1 MSDSDMAAPSE
12 PNNTVGQRKM
22 KQLATFLLLGLVVT
36 ACSKWSIDTEWKS
49 GGFRLIAIDTK
60 SQVSLIHEDSSASL
74 VGPTIFAVGA
84 DEKRIVLK
92 QHPADDAG
100 LKFDRAVTHYF
111 IVGRDK
117 TVRGPLK
124 KEEFDALAVS
134 LALPTF
140 TKVFDDLK

>member
-1 MSDSDMAAPSE
+1 M
-12 PNNTVGQRKM
+12 M
-22 KQLATFLLLGLVVT
+22 KPLATILILSLVVT
-36 ACSKWSIDTEWKS
+36 SCSKWSIDTEWKS

-60 SQVSLIHEDSSASL
+60 SQMSLIHEDSSVSL

-84 DEKRIVLK
+84 DEKHIVLK

-100 LKFDRAVTHYF
+100 MKFDRAVTHYF

-117 TVRGPLK
+117 SVRGPLK
-124 KEEFDALAVS
+124 KEEFDRLAGS
-134 LALPTF
+134 LSLPSF